1 FDLLAQT
8 VQECETAGDRQ
19 HLVGLGKQAL
29 EVCLSVAERL
39 TQERDNVSSSTQT
52 AQTSCYPKRA
62 RRCAMDSLRLWAR
75 DGEAVRQAI
84 ELGEI
89 AHIET
94 ASEELT
100 DEFLLFAIESGL
112 LQTWAEAFPDPRQEP
127 EIGMGVILPAH
138 MAARFAG
145 LYSMRK
151 AGYVLRSARV
161 LGALGY
167 STEVIEPAQGLSLRG
182 TSDDKLFSGDV
193 VRTLLVQME
202 QQADL
207 SQAAC
212 PLLPPQEPSVA
223 VKVRERASRRAV
235 KQAVDAAD
243 AEARAQW
250 VAARLVDWYNQH
262 VGVSMV
268 QYARLGRGRRI
279 HILDTTHV
287 EVALETG
294 TYECSGVVKND
305 DGTSSRGYKL
315 ATLRTLLDSAGLLT
329 HVALSAIQVHD
340 MALCRPVLEEAL
352 VLRSGDL
359 LLEDRGFLDGA
370 TLSELKRTRQV
381 DVIIPL
387 KANMLATQEAIALA
401 ELADQ
406 WDAHPSRAEQRIAWV
421 RGVEHMWPECHVPL
435 NACVI
440 RFWHKKK
447 KRLDHLVLVTTD
459 LELSATWMVR
469 HYEERPEIEQDY
481 EQMKSGGW
489 QLHKLSSTRYSEI
502 VFYVLTVVLSYSLY
516 HLFANT
522 QAGRRFA
529 DQTRQALA
537 FEQLRTQRRPIIV
550 YAGRHFEIFE
560 TLSFVQMVLQL
571 APPVQEKLRVWLAEH
586 LKQVQKRE

>member
-1 FDLLAQT
+1 M
-8 VQECETAGDRQ
+8 ESI
-19 HLVGLGKQAL
+19 K
-29 EVCLSVAERL
+29 
-39 TQERDNVSSSTQT
+39 
-52 AQTSCYPKRA
+52 
-62 RRCAMDSLRLWAR
+62 LWAR
-75 DGEAVRQAI
+75 NGEAVRQAI
-84 ELGEI
+84 ELGDI

-112 LQTWAEAFPDPRQEP
+112 LKRWAGSFPDPRDEP
-127 EIGMGVILPAH
+127 EIGMEVILPAH
-138 MAARFAG
+138 IAARFAG
-145 LYSMRK
+145 LYSIRK

-167 STEVIEPAQGLSLRG
+167 SAEVIAPAQGLSWRG

-193 VRTLLVQME
+193 RKLLVQME
-202 QQADL
+202 QQAAM
-207 SQAAC
+207 SQPAC
-212 PLLPPQEPSVA
+212 PLLPPQEPRVA
-223 VKVRERASRRAV
+223 VKVRKRASRRAV

-243 AEARAQW
+243 AEARAQL
-250 VAARLVDWYNQH
+250 VAAQLVDWYNQH

-268 QYARLGRGRRI
+268 QYARLGRGRRL

-294 TYECSGVVKND
+294 TYECSGVVKNE
-305 DGTSSRGYKL
+305 DGTLARGYKL
-315 ATLRTLLDSAGLLT
+315 ATLRTLLDHAGLLT
-329 HVALSAIQVHD
+329 QVALSAIQVHD
-340 MALCRPVLEEAL
+340 MALCRPLLAEAP
-352 VLRSGDL
+352 VLRAGDL

-370 TLSELKRTRQV
+370 TVSDLKRQRGV
-381 DVIIPL
+381 DVILPL

-401 ELADQ
+401 AMADQ
-406 WDAHPSRAEQRIAWV
+406 WHAHPTRAEQRIALV
-421 RGVEHMWPECHVPL
+421 HGVEHMWTACEVPL

-440 RFWHKKK
+440 RFWNKK
-447 KRLDHLVLVTTD
+447 KRRTDHIVLVTTD
-459 LELSATWMVR
+459 LALNVSWIVR

-489 QLHKLSSTRYSEI
+489 QLQKLSSTRYSEI

-522 QAGRRFA
+522 QTGKRFA
-529 DQTRQALA
+529 DKTRQAIA
-537 FEQLRTQRRPIIV
+537 FEQLRTQRTHIIV
-550 YAGRHFEIFE
+550 YAGEHFEIFE

-571 APPVQEKLRVWLAEH
+571 APPGQETLCVWLAEH